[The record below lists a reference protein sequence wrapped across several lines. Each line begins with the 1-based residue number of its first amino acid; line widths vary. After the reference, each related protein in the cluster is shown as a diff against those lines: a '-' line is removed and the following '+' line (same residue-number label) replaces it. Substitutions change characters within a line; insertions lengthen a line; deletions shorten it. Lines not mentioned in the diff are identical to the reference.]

1 MADLGPAVV
10 TTTAPAILGGYTGS
24 AFDLTSPPG
33 PGAYLSSCHPHIR
46 NGNPRMRVTEASAPT
61 TGASSKTLGT
71 AQSFPGLHEQ
81 PAMPVPGSLP
91 TGTSLLPVGSLSPVP
106 FQSYSN
112 EAFTASAPYTSN
124 DLQSGAY
131 RLSATCA
138 SAPPSHAPFG
148 ACERVNT
155 IARGGMTRR
164 TSTTMAASN
173 TSSTSAPAG
182 LWRTGTTGATTTEL
196 QGGTGSISTNGN
208 PSLLQD
214 PSSNPEV
221 AVCVAAPRD
230 MSAKASGASA
240 PRVSSKTCANS
251 VDKGTC
257 SERLTAERTSSVVRQ
272 IQDIR
277 HHYTMGRKLGSGY
290 TASVY
295 EAKCLA
301 TQQVVAIKDVDKSRQ
316 RMIACDSYYRA
327 VYEKLAKL
335 PPHRH
340 LLLPPIALLE
350 TETHFY
356 IVMERCHGSDMV
368 EYVLKHPPAGIS
380 SSACKR
386 LLQQLLLAVHALH
399 SHNVLHRDIKLDN
412 IMFRYP
418 HTDSQQS
425 KNRSCRSSLGSE
437 VALIDFDM
445 CLLLDR
451 PGPPKPLTNAN
462 EISVVGTREYMAPE
476 CYKGHYSTASDM
488 WSIGVILYVLID
500 GHFPFDVNNCT
511 KKHSGS
517 GAKQGAANGTDKSGS
532 SSRDIRRRL
541 RQGVRF
547 EQRIKDRHPLAVD
560 LIQRLLTYD
569 PIQRLCTAY
578 EALCHP
584 WLTGIAPPMPR
595 VNVGSLPALS
605 NALPAWQFVPS
616 SDQAVSRYS
625 LPQQLGHNEAA
636 RMQPVWPSA
645 GGPGAAVSV
654 SAGVPERSSE
664 GALVVRPGGPSGPVE
679 DRLGERGDSTTSN
692 RSANVARRSRGVSHS
707 GGAMLM
713 GVAPSA
719 GEERPGENSSAVQGD
734 AVRSSARGR
743 VTTVQQKQLA
753 PTAMRLSS
761 QAQISF
767 LAASLGLGRDTAEHS
782 APMFL
787 AESAS
792 SDMLAEYTN
801 SVAGTGRHDGPP
813 PTEWASHATSA
824 SQRFPDGE
832 KFPYMSLPVANDSR
846 CREAPDVSA
855 TASALSFFPPKPATA
870 SRQFERDAPAVAHLQ
885 QMRGVGG
892 PQMLGGAGQ
901 QDMRL
906 IFPGLAD
913 DSSIFLTAA
922 STSKGLE
929 TSTETPGSTDFMSSP
944 EPLSSAY
951 FASRAGRSAPVVQHI
966 SLRNQTPSGDST
978 SASATEV
985 TSSPQF
991 FSSAQATLGLLQG
1004 EAAAGPASSRSA
1016 WRKTAT
1022 TPQTYSADQGVC
1034 TREGVLD
1041 ARQPGLE
1048 SALKSFVTK
1057 AQWQGHASVGRLLKV
1072 NAQKRDPQVKGG
1084 NMSGIPSLNYL
1095 QGHVGCHLQPAQQTA
1110 EKMTGGA
1117 RLMSTQQP
1125 PETVGGV

>member
-24 AFDLTSPPG
+24 AFDLTASPRPG
-33 PGAYLSSCHPHIR
+33 GYLSSCHPHIR

-61 TGASSKTLGT
+61 GASSKTLGT
-71 AQSFPGLHEQ
+71 AQSLPGLHEQ
-81 PAMPVPGSLP
+81 PAMPLPGSLP
-91 TGTSLLPVGSLSPVP
+91 TGTSLLPMGSLSPFP

-112 EAFTASAPYTSN
+112 EAFTPSPPYTSN
-124 DLQSGAY
+124 DLQSAAY
-131 RLSATCA
+131 RWSATCA
-138 SAPPSHAPFG
+138 SAPPSHALFG
-148 ACERVNT
+148 TCEGAST
-155 IARGGMTRR
+155 LARGGMTRR

-173 TSSTSAPAG
+173 ASSTSAPAG
-182 LWRTGTTGATTTEL
+182 LWRTGTTAGTVTEL
-196 QGGTGSISTNGN
+196 QGGTGSISSNGN
-208 PSLLQD
+208 HALLQD

-221 AVCVAAPRD
+221 AVCVAAPGG
-230 MSAKASGASA
+230 MSAKASAASA
-240 PRVSSKTCANS
+240 PRVSSKTCTNS

-316 RMIACDSYYRA
+316 RLIACDSYYRA

-418 HTDSQQS
+418 YTDSQQS
-425 KNRSCRSSLGSE
+425 RNRTCNSSLGSE

-476 CYKGHYSTASDM
+476 CYKGNYSTASDM

-511 KKHSGS
+511 KKQSGS

-569 PIQRLCTAY
+569 PIQRLGTAY

-595 VNVGSLPALS
+595 VDVGSLPALS
-605 NALPAWQFVPS
+605 NALPTWQFVPS
-616 SDQAVSRYS
+616 SDQAVSCYS
-625 LPQQLGHNEAA
+625 LPQQLGRNEAA
-636 RMQPVWPSA
+636 RMQQGWPGA

-654 SAGVPERSSE
+654 SAGVPERTPE

-679 DRLGERGDSTTSN
+679 NRLGERGESATSN
-692 RSANVARRSRGVSHS
+692 RSANAAGHSQGVSHS
-707 GGAMLM
+707 ARATPM

-719 GEERPGENSSAVQGD
+719 AEDCLGENSSAVAGN
-734 AVRSSARGR
+734 AAGSSARGR

-753 PTAMRLSS
+753 TTAMRLSS

-767 LAASLGLGRDTAEHS
+767 LAASLGLGRDNAEHS
-782 APMFL
+782 SPMFL

-792 SDMLAEYTN
+792 SEMLAEYTN
-801 SVAGTGRHDGPP
+801 SVSGTGRHDGPP

-824 SQRFPDGE
+824 SQRFPHGE
-832 KFPYMSLPVANDSR
+832 NFPYTTLPLTNDSR

-855 TASALSFFPPKPATA
+855 TASALSFFPPKSATS
-870 SRQFERDAPAVAHLQ
+870 SRQSERDAHAVAHPQ
-885 QMRGVGG
+885 QMRSVGG

-913 DSSIFLTAA
+913 DSSMFLTAA
-922 STSKGLE
+922 STSKGPE
-929 TSTETPGSTDFMSSP
+929 TTETPGSSDFMSSP
-944 EPLSSAY
+944 EASSSAY
-951 FASRAGRSAPVVQHI
+951 FASRAGRSVPVVQHI

-978 SASATEV
+978 SASATDV
-985 TSSPQF
+985 TSSPHF
-991 FSSAQATLGLLQG
+991 FSSSQSTLGLLQG
-1004 EAAAGPASSRSA
+1004 ETAAGLASSRSA

-1022 TPQTYSADQGVC
+1022 TPQTNSADQGVC

-1041 ARQPGLE
+1041 AGQPGLE
-1048 SALKSFVTK
+1048 SALKSFMTK
-1057 AQWQGHASVGRLLKV
+1057 AQWQGHASVGRLMKV

-1095 QGHVGCHLQPAQQTA
+1095 QGHVVGCHLQPAQQTA
-1110 EKMTGGA
+1110 EKMAGGA

-1125 PETVGGV
+1125 PEAVEGV